1 MTKTIL
7 LTGGSGVVGQALLQQ
22 LSNSTVICLTRR
34 QAVNGANVIAIPGDV
49 AQPKLGLSDQ
59 LFHSLAHRVDAIVH
73 SAAITD
79 FTRPLD
85 ELRRSNVDGV
95 RHILDFAKAANAPLI
110 HVGTAFIHARGG
122 YALNNYETSKLEAEQ
137 VIRASGVP
145 TVIVRP
151 SIVIGDSQ
159 TGAITQFQGVHRIF
173 RMFIKEMLPVVPGA
187 NGSYIDYVPQDSVA
201 AAIQALLAYQVTEG
215 EYWLTAGEAAIRYEA
230 LLEIVTGHASHVL
243 GRPLARPKVMK
254 PSTFERL
261 VRPVFL
267 PAFPQRQQRMFEE
280 ALDFT
285 KYMDMSEPFPSSY
298 NDMVR
303 AFGIAP
309 LPSAEATLRRSVEYI
324 IAQNKGLRR
333 ASATSA
339 EEKEGV
345 TA

>member
-7 LTGGSGVVGQALLQQ
+7 LTGASGVVGQALLQQ
-22 LSNSTVICLTRR
+22 LTDTTVICLTRR
-34 QAVNGANVIAIPGDV
+34 QAVRGANVIAIPGDV
-49 AQPKLGLSDQ
+49 AQPHLGLSEA
-59 LFHSLAHRVDAIVH
+59 LFHSLARRVDAIVH

-79 FTRPLD
+79 FTRPID

-95 RHILDFAKAANAPLI
+95 RHILAFAKAANVPLI
-110 HVGTAFIHARGG
+110 HVSTAFIHARGG

-137 VIRASGVP
+137 VIQASGVP

-151 SIVIGDSQ
+151 SIVLGDSQ

-173 RMFIKEMLPVVPGA
+173 RMFIKELLPVVPGA

-201 AAIQALLAYQVTEG
+201 AAIQALLAYKVSEG
-215 EYWLTAGEAAIRYEA
+215 EYWLTAGEAAIRYEV
-230 LLEIVTGHASHVL
+230 LLDIVTAHASHIL

-254 PSTFERL
+254 PDTFDRL

-267 PAFPQRQQRMFEE
+267 PAFPQRLQRMFEE

-285 KYMDMSEPFPSSY
+285 KYMNMVEAFPSSY
-298 NDMVR
+298 DAMVR
-303 AFGIAP
+303 EFGIAP
-309 LPSAEATLRRSVEYI
+309 LPSAEASLRHSVEYI

-333 ASATSA
+333 SSEMVTQ
-339 EEKEGV
+339 EQEGV

>member
-187 NGSYIDYVPQDSVA
+187 HGSYIDYVPQDSVA

-243 GRPLARPKVMK
+243 ARPLARPKVMK